1 MTFKDLEIGD
11 RFVWPLAPWD
21 IWARPDVYVKV
32 SSRRYQN
39 ASGMAHRVGTVSVA
53 VTRAEDIE
61 DVSDEHWREDGD
73 DTELFM
79 GGY

>member
-1 MTFKDLEIGD
+1 MTFKDLAIGD
-11 RFVWPLAPWD
+11 RFTWPMAPWD

-39 ASGMAHRVGTVSVA
+39 ASGMAYRVGTVSVTI
-53 VTRAEDIE
+53 TRAEDIE
-61 DVSDEHWREDGD
+61 DVSREHWREDGD
-73 DTELFM
+73 DTELSM